1 VFWLPSWH
9 GLQFYIFKMNV
20 LVFKTSVESKEGIQ
34 RLKPSLD
41 ALAGNGQWNFA
52 LDDCDKIL
60 RIKSRSIHPS
70 IAQKL
75 LQDCGFA
82 CSELED

>member
-1 VFWLPSWH
+1 
-9 GLQFYIFKMNV
+9 MEV
-20 LVFKTSVESKEGIQ
+20 LIFKTSVESKEGIQ

-41 ALAGNGQWNFA
+41 ALVGNGQWNFA

-60 RIKSRSIHPS
+60 RIKSQTIDAAR
-70 IAQKL
+70 AQKL
-75 LQDCGFA
+75 LLDCGYA

>member
-1 VFWLPSWH
+1 MLFN
-9 GLQFYIFKMNV
+9 FIFLKMNV
-20 LVFKTSVESKEGIQ
+20 LVFKTSVETKESIK

-60 RIKSRSIHPS
+60 RIKSRTILPAV
-70 IAQKL
+70 AQKVL
-75 LQDCGFA
+75 HDYGFS

>member
-1 VFWLPSWH
+1 
-9 GLQFYIFKMNV
+9 MEV
-20 LVFKTSVESKEGIQ
+20 LVFKTSVESNEGIQ
-34 RLKPSLD
+34 KLKTSLD
-41 ALAGNGQWNFA
+41 ALAGSGQWNFA

-60 RIKSRSIHPS
+60 RIKSRSVHPA

-75 LQDCGFA
+75 LHDCGFA

>member
-1 VFWLPSWH
+1 
-9 GLQFYIFKMNV
+9 MNV
-20 LVFKTSVESKEGIQ
+20 LVFKTSVETKEGIK

-60 RIKSRSIHPS
+60 RIKSQTVHPVM
-70 IAQKL
+70 AQKL
-75 LQDCGFA
+75 LQECGFS

>member
-1 VFWLPSWH
+1 
-9 GLQFYIFKMNV
+9 MNV
-20 LVFKTSVESKEGIQ
+20 LVFKTSVESKEGIK

-60 RIKSRSIHPS
+60 RIKSQSIHPTV
-70 IAQKL
+70 AQKVL
-75 LQDCGFA
+75 HDYGFA

>member
-1 VFWLPSWH
+1 
-9 GLQFYIFKMNV
+9 MEV
-20 LVFKTSVESKEGIQ
+20 LVFKTSVESKEGVL

-60 RIKSRSIHPS
+60 RIKSQGIHPAM
-70 IAQKL
+70 AQKL
-75 LQDCGFA
+75 LQESGFS

>member
-1 VFWLPSWH
+1 
-9 GLQFYIFKMNV
+9 MNV